1 MKETEW
7 TKEKVLNILSS
18 KNNEKNKA
26 GMARYGI
33 KVERAFGISVNE
45 LREIAKRIGKNH
57 ELAGELWKSG
67 YHEARH
73 LAVMIEE
80 AGKVTGTQMD
90 KWVSDFD
97 SWDICDGTCIHLFR
111 KTPYAYEKIDEWKK
125 RDKEFVRRAAFAMI
139 ATLAVHDKKMEDG
152 RFEKY
157 FNDIKR
163 YSVDERNYV
172 KKAVN
177 WALRQIGKR
186 NRRLNELAVVVASEL
201 KNSGSKSAR
210 WIGGDA
216 YRELTKPEVIK
227 RLK

>member
-1 MKETEW
+1 MKEAGW
-7 TKEKVLNILSS
+7 TKDKVVNLLSS
-18 KNNEKNKA
+18 KSDEKKKA

-33 KVERAFGISVNE
+33 NVEKAFGISINE
-45 LREIAKRIGKNH
+45 LREIAKHIGKNH
-57 ELAGELWKSG
+57 ELAMELWESS

-111 KTPYAYEKIDEWKK
+111 KTPYAYKKIDEWMKS
-125 RDKEFVRRAAFAMI
+125 DKEFVRRAAFALI
-139 ATLAVHDKKMEDG
+139 AALAVHDKKADDG
-152 RFEKY
+152 RFEVY

-186 NRRLNELAVVVASEL
+186 NRRLNKLAVEVAKEL
-201 KNSGSKSAR
+201 KASDSKSAR

>member
-1 MKETEW
+1 MKEAGW
-7 TKEKVLNILSS
+7 TKDKVVSLLSS
-18 KNNEKNKA
+18 KSDEKNKA

-33 KVERAFGISVNE
+33 NVEKAFGISVNE

-57 ELAGELWKSG
+57 ELAMELWESG
-67 YHEARH
+67 YREARH

-80 AGKVTGTQMD
+80 VDRVTGTQMD

-111 KTPYAYEKIDEWKK
+111 KTPYAYKKVDEWMKS
-125 RDKEFVRRAAFAMI
+125 DKEFVRRAAFALI
-139 ATLAVHDKKMEDG
+139 AALAVHDKKAEDG
-152 RFEKY
+152 RFEVY

-163 YSVDERNYV
+163 CSVDERNYV

-186 NRRLNELAVVVASEL
+186 NRRLNKLAVGVAKEL
-201 KNSGSKSAR
+201 KTSDSKSAG
-210 WIGGDA
+210 WIGSDA
-216 YRELTKPEVIK
+216 LRELTNPKVVMRFK
-227 RLK
+227 